1 MIIPTLGK
9 ISQCKDSN
17 NSVNEQKR
25 ICDNKQS
32 LEKEVLSTTTDD
44 NQSTV
49 TVAIT
54 AKEANKREDL

>member
-17 NSVNEQKR
+17 NSVDEQKR
-25 ICDNKQS
+25 ICDNKQP